1 MDQLISFFVAGTALL
16 LAFLIFANINQSNC
30 RANRWFGLFIFCIFI
45 IQFNDLLEKTQFL
58 KTRMLINDFL
68 GITDFLIAPVFYFS
82 IIYFIRPDRKWRAID
97 NFHFA
102 FAFIML
108 LLILLSLLIEV
119 PPPTNADRKNAE
131 IIITVFNLFFCL
143 QVILYC
149 TAAYREIVAYQ
160 KRLYQYT
167 SNTEAINLKWL
178 QKVVISI
185 LIITGFWLID
195 NVFKLAKNN
204 FLFDHF
210 ASLVYLVGIFFIAY
224 FSLKQKD
231 FIPLNKQEK
240 EEIEAI
246 IIETSNSEVSQ
257 KKLISDAYLQEMKSS
272 LILVMEN
279 KKPFLDPELSVFK
292 LASQLEISSHILS
305 YIINKGFNENFYQ
318 FINRYRI
325 EEAKKMILHPGMQH
339 LSLIGIAFEVGFNSK
354 TVFNTT
360 FKKTTNQTP
369 SQFKKTNPAFVQ
381 IVL

>member
-1 MDQLISFFVAGTALL
+1 
-16 LAFLIFANINQSNC
+16 
-30 RANRWFGLFIFCIFI
+30 
-45 IQFNDLLEKTQFL
+45 
-58 KTRMLINDFL
+58 
-68 GITDFLIAPVFYFS
+68 
-82 IIYFIRPDRKWRAID
+82 
-97 NFHFA
+97 
-102 FAFIML
+102 ML

-119 PPPTNADRKNAE
+119 PPPTTADRKNAE
-131 IIITVFNLFFCL
+131 IIIIVFNLFFCL

-167 SNTEAINLKWL
+167 SNTDAINLKWL
-178 QKVVISI
+178 QKVAISI

-210 ASLVYLVGIFFIAY
+210 ASLVYLGGIFFIAY

-240 EEIEAI
+240 EEIEII
-246 IIETSNSEVSQ
+246 IIEASNSEVSQ

-325 EEAKKMILHPGMQH
+325 EEAKKMILHPSMQH